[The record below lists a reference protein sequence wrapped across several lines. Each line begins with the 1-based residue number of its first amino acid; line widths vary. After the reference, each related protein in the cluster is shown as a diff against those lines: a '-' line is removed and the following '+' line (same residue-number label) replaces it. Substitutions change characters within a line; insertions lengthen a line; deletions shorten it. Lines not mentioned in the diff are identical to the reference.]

1 MVNRQIWGYG
11 TEHGTTR
18 KNNFRKRIE
27 KTMFKLIKRKLK
39 TKAFSKI
46 TRRRRTRVLSTI
58 REGRAGA
65 AQVEEIAV
73 WPTSYN

>member
-1 MVNRQIWGYG
+1 
-11 TEHGTTR
+11 
-18 KNNFRKRIE
+18 
-27 KTMFKLIKRKLK
+27 MFKLSKRKLK
-39 TKAFSKI
+39 TKTFSKI

-58 REGRAGA
+58 REGRASA